1 MKKIYLKRGKEESL
15 QRFHPWVF
23 SGAIGS
29 FEQDPEEGEVV
40 EVYTSNKEFIATGHY
55 QIGSIMVRVLSFQ
68 HEPIDQTFYEK
79 RLATAYDVR
88 QCIGVVGNP
97 SNNTYRLVH
106 GEGDNLPGLVI
117 DIYGKTAVMQAHSV
131 GNCV

>member
-68 HEPIDQTFYEK
+68 HEPIH
-79 RLATAYDVR
+79 R
-88 QCIGVVGNP
+88 GNP
-97 SNNTYRLVH
+97 YWLVPF
-106 GEGDNLPGLVI
+106 EARVLRSP
-117 DIYGKTAVMQAHSV
+117 
-131 GNCV
+131 